1 MKYAVGVISLV
12 VLVFVVFLVKDWGK
26 CSFTEEYATER
37 VIRSL
42 SKFQNSKHLSN
53 PNFIEGDCSY
63 NYLYK
68 DESNEISYV
77 FTKWG
82 EVHKWDHARDQ

>member
-1 MKYAVGVISLV
+1 MKYAIGVISLV
-12 VLVFVVFLVKDWGK
+12 VLVFVAFLVKEWDE
-26 CSFTEEYATER
+26 CSYSEEYATER

-42 SKFQNSKHLSN
+42 SKLQNSKNLSG
-53 PNFIEGDCSY
+53 PSFIEGDCSY

-68 DESNEISYV
+68 DENSEISYV
-77 FTKWG
+77 FTRWG